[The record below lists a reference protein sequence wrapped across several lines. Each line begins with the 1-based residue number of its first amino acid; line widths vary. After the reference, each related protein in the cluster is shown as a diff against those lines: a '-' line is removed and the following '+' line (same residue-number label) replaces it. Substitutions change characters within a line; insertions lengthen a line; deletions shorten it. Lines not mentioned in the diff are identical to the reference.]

1 MYLQIHFSPID
12 EVSFN
17 ENNSSLGSYGDAV
30 ESVKAF
36 VLSEIRAYRNKLLAQ
51 SDWVNNPDVVM
62 SDEIKA
68 QWALYRQALRDFPA
82 TLDFS
87 TPFYISD
94 ATFPA
99 SPQGELA

>member
-17 ENNSSLGSYGDAV
+17 ETNSSLGSYGDAM

-51 SDWVNNPDVVM
+51 SDWVNNPDISM
-62 SDEIKA
+62 SDLEKA
-68 QWALYRQALRDFPA
+68 EWISYRQALRDFPA
-82 TLDFS
+82 TVNFSNSFTLSDDDFPS
-87 TPFYISD
+87 KPETS
-94 ATFPA
+94 A
-99 SPQGELA
+99 